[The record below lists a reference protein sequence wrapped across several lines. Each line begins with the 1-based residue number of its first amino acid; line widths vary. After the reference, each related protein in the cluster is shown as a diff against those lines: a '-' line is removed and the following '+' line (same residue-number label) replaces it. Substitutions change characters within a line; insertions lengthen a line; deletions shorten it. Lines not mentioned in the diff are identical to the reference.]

1 MLPAPPNPKYQ
12 NTVSPKDTPHKI
24 RFLSSHEQK
33 KKQKFIKIKFKKN
46 SEDQKKQTRNP
57 QEPAIFLLKTF
68 NSTTGMSI
76 ALPHT
81 LEHSEKFPCVF
92 GSVNIPHTKR
102 GAYTKVI
109 YRHKMLLTLK
119 E

>member
-1 MLPAPPNPKYQ
+1 
-12 NTVSPKDTPHKI
+12 
-24 RFLSSHEQK
+24 
-33 KKQKFIKIKFKKN
+33 
-46 SEDQKKQTRNP
+46 
-57 QEPAIFLLKTF
+57 
-68 NSTTGMSI
+68 MSI